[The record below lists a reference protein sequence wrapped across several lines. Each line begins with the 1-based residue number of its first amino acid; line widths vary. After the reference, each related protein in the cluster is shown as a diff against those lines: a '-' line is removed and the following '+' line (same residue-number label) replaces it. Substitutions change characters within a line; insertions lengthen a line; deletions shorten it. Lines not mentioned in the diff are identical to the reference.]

1 MIAAL
6 NGVPNLSILDGWWPE
21 GCEHGYQTLEDNSEV
36 FYLNSQ
42 IYNLDSEK
50 GIKYSDPAFNI
61 SFPLDVTEISKK
73 DSAWK
78 LFGS

>member
-1 MIAAL
+1 MVLNYDMIIKA
-6 NGVPNLSILDGWWPE
+6 NYVPE
-21 GCEHGYQTLEDNSEV
+21 GCAHGYQTLEDNSEV

-73 DSAWK
+73 DSSWK